1 MSAETAISVTG
12 LAKSYKNLKV
22 LDKID
27 FTVPKGSIF
36 ALLGPNGAGKTTTIK
51 ILTTLLK
58 PDQGTAAIYGYDVV
72 RQPSRV
78 RELISLAGQD
88 AAIDHILTGRENLQ
102 LIGSLRHLPNANA
115 EVDALL
121 ERFDLAD
128 AADRRVAT
136 YSGGMGR
143 KLDLAMSLLGNPRVM
158 FLDEPTSG
166 LDPQSRLTTWQII
179 KDLAASDITVFLTTQ
194 HLEEADQL
202 ANHIAIL
209 KEGGIVAEGTPA
221 DLKKLLPHGHIEL
234 GFTESRHLRAAADL
248 LSRYKSHVDD
258 PSLTLTIVTDGSI
271 KQMTDILKRLE
282 DAGVS
287 VATFAQKL
295 PTLEDV
301 FLSYTGRGKQGEN
314 GHEN

>member
-1 MSAETAISVTG
+1 MSTDKAVSVVG
-12 LAKSYKNLKV
+12 LEKSYKNLKV

-58 PDQGTAAIYGYDVV
+58 PDQGNAQIYGFDVV
-72 RQPSRV
+72 RQPGRV
-78 RELISLAGQD
+78 RELIGLAGQE
-88 AAIDHILTGRENLQ
+88 AAVDHVLTGRENLQ
-102 LIGSLRHLPNANA
+102 LIGRLRHLPNVDR

-121 ERFDLAD
+121 DQFDLAD

-143 KLDLAMSLLGNPRVM
+143 KLDLAMSLLGSPKVM

-179 KDLAASDITVFLTTQ
+179 SDLAASGITVFLTTQ

-209 KEGGIVAEGTPA
+209 NEGRIVAEGTPL

-234 GFTESRHLRAAADL
+234 DFTEGRDLRAAADI
-248 LSRYKSHVDD
+248 LSKYKGQIDEPRQILV
-258 PSLTLTIVTDGSI
+258 IVTDGSI
-271 KQMTDILKRLE
+271 KQMTGILKRLE
-282 DAGVS
+282 DANIV
-287 VATFAQKL
+287 VAGFAQKL

-301 FLSYTGRGKQGEN
+301 FLSYTGKEKAEEN

>member
-1 MSAETAISVTG
+1 MSTDKAVSVVG
-12 LAKSYKNLKV
+12 LEKSYKNLKV

-58 PDQGTAAIYGYDVV
+58 PDQGNAQIYGFDVV
-72 RQPSRV
+72 RQPGRV
-78 RELISLAGQD
+78 RELIGLAGQE
-88 AAIDHILTGRENLQ
+88 AAVDHVLTGRENLQ
-102 LIGSLRHLPNANA
+102 LIGRLRHLPNVDR

-121 ERFDLAD
+121 DQFDLAD

-143 KLDLAMSLLGNPRVM
+143 KLDLAMSLLGSPKVM

-179 KDLAASDITVFLTTQ
+179 SDLAASGITVFLTTQ

-209 KEGGIVAEGTPA
+209 NEGRIVAEGTPL

-234 GFTESRHLRAAADL
+234 DFTEGRDLRAAADILSKYKGQIDEPRQIL
-248 LSRYKSHVDD
+248 L
-258 PSLTLTIVTDGSI
+258 IVTDGSI
-271 KQMTDILKRLE
+271 KQMTGILKRLE
-282 DAGVS
+282 DANIV
-287 VATFAQKL
+287 VAGFAQKL

-301 FLSYTGRGKQGEN
+301 FLSYTGKEKAEEN

>member
-1 MSAETAISVTG
+1 MGTDAAVSVTG
-12 LAKSYKNLKV
+12 LEKSYKNLKV

-27 FTVPKGSIF
+27 FAVPKGSVF

-58 PDQGTAAIYGYDVV
+58 PDQGNAQIYGNDVV
-72 RQPSRV
+72 RQPGRV
-78 RELISLAGQD
+78 RAMISLAGQE
-88 AAIDHILTGRENLQ
+88 AAVDHILTGRENLQ
-102 LIGSLRHLPNANA
+102 LIGRLRHLPDVNREA
-115 EVDALL
+115 DALL

-143 KLDLAMSLLGNPRVM
+143 RLDLAMSLLGNPAVM

-166 LDPQSRLTTWQII
+166 LDPQSRLIAWQII
-179 KDLAASDITVFLTTQ
+179 RDLAGSGIAVFLTTQ

-202 ANHIAIL
+202 ADHIAIL
-209 KEGGIVAEGTPA
+209 NEGRIVAEGAPA
-221 DLKKLLPHGHIEL
+221 KLKKLLPHGHIEL
-234 GFTESRHLRAAADL
+234 TFNNGPDLETAEKLFGEYRATTDEQNQ
-248 LSRYKSHVDD
+248 
-258 PSLTLTIVTDGSI
+258 TLTIITDGSI

-282 DAGVS
+282 AADIAVAGF
-287 VATFAQKL
+287 TQKL

-301 FLSYTGRGKQGEN
+301 FLSYTGHDSAE
-314 GHEN
+314 EDVV